1 MGVTIFTDLCIILV
15 ENKTRIIQKETA
27 HSLRDAFGSK

>member
-1 MGVTIFTDLCIILV
+1 LGTTIFNDFLFILV

-27 HSLRDAFGSK
+27 DSLRDAFGSK